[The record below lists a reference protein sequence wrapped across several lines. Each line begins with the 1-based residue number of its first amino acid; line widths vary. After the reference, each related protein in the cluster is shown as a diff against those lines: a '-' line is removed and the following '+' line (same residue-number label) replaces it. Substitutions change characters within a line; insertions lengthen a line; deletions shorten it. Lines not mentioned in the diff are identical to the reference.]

1 MLSTPTLLFDFDTNC
16 ELLRWAVV
24 DDVVMGGRSDGHLEI
39 NEEGHGV
46 FYGDVSL
53 DNNGGFSSV
62 RYKMNPLEL
71 DGQKMVVVRLK
82 GDGKRYQFRL
92 KENRFDRHSYVYY
105 FETTGDWQ
113 TIEIPFDAMYPS
125 FRGQKLDMP
134 NYSAEKMSEICFLI
148 ANYKKEEFR
157 LVIDEI
163 FLD

>member
-1 MLSTPTLLFDFDTNC
+1 
-16 ELLRWAVV
+16 
-24 DDVVMGGRSDGHLEI
+24 
-39 NEEGHGV
+39 
-46 FYGDVSL
+46 
-53 DNNGGFSSV
+53 
-62 RYKMNPLEL
+62 MNPLEL
-71 DGQKMVVVRLK
+71 DGQKMVLVRLK